1 MTPADGRTLVDV
13 GIPTYGE
20 PKFLAMAIES
30 VLDQTFPAWTLT
42 ISENGPGSTAV
53 AAAVE
58 PYLADP
64 RVRYVTTG
72 TNLGGAR
79 NSTGLIQSGE
89 APYVALLH
97 DDDLWAPQFLERRV
111 AFLDANPSCGL
122 VFSVADFIDEQGSV
136 IHRFRVRLP
145 IGLQDRRRLLRA
157 LYAHNFIGFL
167 TALVPRRCYEAVG
180 PEFNEKVIFYDYE
193 MWLRLASHF
202 DVGYLGVVDSYYR
215 IHSGQTTY
223 EIDGTVGEHRLAL
236 LEAADEVLPPDFPS
250 LDRRR
255 AWSGAFL
262 RIAVDS
268 LERGDRRR
276 SLAHLKKALQQY
288 PIALLDPRIAALAFV
303 SIWRRT
309 VLRRAWR

>member
-1 MTPADGRTLVDV
+1 MTTDDALVDV

-20 PKFLAMAIES
+20 PKFLAQAIES
-30 VLDQTFPAWTLT
+30 VLEQTFSAWTLT
-42 ISENGPGSTAV
+42 ISENGSGSATV
-53 AAAVE
+53 AAVVE

-64 RVRYVTTG
+64 RIRYVTTG
-72 TNLGGAR
+72 ANLGGAR
-79 NSTGLIQSGE
+79 NSSRLIKSGS

-97 DDDLWAPQFLERRV
+97 DDDLWAAEFLERRV
-111 AFLDANPSCGL
+111 DFLDENPSCGL
-122 VFSVADFIDEQGSV
+122 VFSVADFIDDSGSV

-145 IGLQDRRRLLRA
+145 IGIQEQRRLLRA
-157 LYAHNFIGFL
+157 LYAHNFIGFV

-180 PEFNEKVIFYDYE
+180 PEFNEDVIFYDYE
-193 MWLRLASHF
+193 MWLRLAARF

-215 IHSGQTTY
+215 IHPGQTTY
-223 EIDGTVGEHRLAL
+223 DIEGRVGEHRLAL
-236 LEAADEVLPPDFPS
+236 LDAADEVLPADFPA

-255 AWSGAFL
+255 ARSGAFL
-262 RIAVDS
+262 RIAVDA

-288 PIALLDPRIAALAFV
+288 PLAPLDPRIAALAFF